1 LVGARKRLAPR
12 QELAREYG
20 APGSRRACG
29 LELIAVAVGLD
40 PPNSREHQPRQTS
53 PLDIPPNDAH
63 QFIRRCDMTTAIDGA
78 LGSSLTRI
86 ELQTF
91 SAESDRVRLSE
102 VAVKA
107 FLALAKAWELS
118 NGEASAL
125 LGVSPSTLDRMKR
138 GYRPTLSQDQL
149 TRVSAL
155 VGIYKGL
162 HLLFVDETADEWTR
176 LPNRGPLFDRETPI
190 QAMIEGGIPRM
201 LDVRSYIDAVR
212 GGL

>member
-1 LVGARKRLAPR
+1 MPGPTLA
-12 QELAREYG
+12 
-20 APGSRRACG
+20 
-29 LELIAVAVGLD
+29 V
-40 PPNSREHQPRQTS
+40 TS
-53 PLDIPPNDAH
+53 PAL
-63 QFIRRCDMTTAIDGA
+63 TA
-78 LGSSLTRI
+78 TQP
-86 ELQTF
+86 QTF
-91 SAESDRVRLSE
+91 ADERDRARLSQ

-125 LGVSPSTLDRMKR
+125 LGVSPSTLDRIKR

-176 LPNRGPLFDRETPI
+176 RTNSGPLFDRETPI
-190 QAMIEGGIPRM
+190 KAMIEGEIPRM
-201 LDVRSYIDAVR
+201 LDVRRYIDAVR

>member
-1 LVGARKRLAPR
+1 
-12 QELAREYG
+12 
-20 APGSRRACG
+20 
-29 LELIAVAVGLD
+29 
-40 PPNSREHQPRQTS
+40 
-53 PLDIPPNDAH
+53 
-63 QFIRRCDMTTAIDGA
+63 MTTAIDGA

-91 SAESDRVRLSE
+91 SAESDRARLSE

-201 LDVRSYIDAVR
+201 LDVRRYIDAVR